1 MGVEIW
7 GGNLKYSLRL
17 KKTNIP
23 FYHCSKSSMFKSDQ
37 DYRKKT
43 TYIYG
48 MNEISDIYGSQE
60 LLLRTHIP
68 ASPPPYTMV
77 SPPCT
82 T

>member
-17 KKTNIP
+17 KKT
-23 FYHCSKSSMFKSDQ
+23 
-37 DYRKKT
+37 YRFIIVLSRQFLNPIKIIEKT
-43 TYIYG
+43 THIYG
-48 MNEISDIYGSQE
+48 MNEISYIYGSQE